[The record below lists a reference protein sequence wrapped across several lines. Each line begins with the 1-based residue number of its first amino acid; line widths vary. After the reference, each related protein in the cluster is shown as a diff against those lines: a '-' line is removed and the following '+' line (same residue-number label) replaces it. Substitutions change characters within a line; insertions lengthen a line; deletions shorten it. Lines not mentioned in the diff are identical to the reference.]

1 MTAGT
6 TPPSVPTPGTPG
18 PTGTTTS
25 TTTTTSATTTS
36 AAATRTVAPATAGA
50 PSTPSPPTPGPP
62 TRGPLL
68 SGPYRAVTLGM
79 VALITLSA
87 FEALAVTTAMPIV
100 AAELGGLSLY
110 AMAFAGPVATG
121 VVGMV
126 GGGMWTDRAG
136 PARPLLVGVA
146 VFAAGLLVAGTAA
159 TMATVVVGR
168 VLQGLGSG
176 MLIVAVYVV
185 VARVFPDDLRPRVF
199 AAFAAAWVLP
209 SVVGPAVAGLVAEH
223 LGWRWVFLAVPVL
236 ALPALLAVQPTLRSL
251 HGPVA
256 SEPPAS
262 GPEPEPAGPPE
273 PDATGT
279 DVTRSPAAR
288 PRPRLLRAVV
298 AGAGALL
305 LHWAGQQGGATAAVG
320 LVVGAVAVALAL
332 PGLVPPGTLRARRGL
347 PSVVL
352 VRGLL
357 GAAFFA
363 AEVYLPLLLTSE
375 RGLRPAQ
382 AGLALTGAALAW
394 SAGSWLRGRND
405 AWDPGHV
412 VRAGAATIV
421 LGTVVAGA
429 AVLPAVPVVVS
440 LVGWTVAGLGMGLT
454 YPTLSVLTLRLSA
467 PAEQGANSSALQ
479 VMESLTIA
487 VVLAVSGPLFV
498 LLLARDAT
506 TAFVTAFAVA
516 GAFAVVGLLVGG
528 RVRAA

>member
-1 MTAGT
+1 MTAGPTT
-6 TPPSVPTPGTPG
+6 TPPSVPEPATQDRPGTS
-18 PTGTTTS
+18 TRTTTS
-25 TTTTTSATTTS
+25 RSTSRS
-36 AAATRTVAPATAGA
+36 
-50 PSTPSPPTPGPP
+50 
-62 TRGPLL
+62 PLL

-126 GGGMWTDRAG
+126 GGGLWTDRAG
-136 PARPLLVGVA
+136 PARPLLAGVA
-146 VFAAGLLVAGTAA
+146 VFAVGLVVAGTAA
-159 TMATVVVGR
+159 TMATVVAGR

-176 MLIVAVYVV
+176 MLIVAIYVV

-209 SVVGPAVAGLVAEH
+209 SVVGPAIAGLVAEQ

-236 ALPALLAVQPTLRSL
+236 AVPAVLAVQPTLRSL
-251 HGPVA
+251 DGVA
-256 SEPPAS
+256 HSAAD
-262 GPEPEPAGPPE
+262 AG
-273 PDATGT
+273 AGAGGT
-279 DVTRSPAAR
+279 T
-288 PRPRLLRAVV
+288 PRRRLLLAVV
-298 AGAGALL
+298 AGTGALL
-305 LHWAGQQGGATAAVG
+305 LHWAGQQDGAVAVTG
-320 LVVGAVAVALAL
+320 LVVGAVAVAATL
-332 PGLVPPGTLRARRGL
+332 PGLVPAGTLRAVRGL
-347 PSVVL
+347 PTVIL

-394 SAGSWLRGRND
+394 SAGSWLRGRKD
-405 AWDPGHV
+405 GWDPGHV
-412 VRAGAATIV
+412 VRAGAATIIV
-421 LGTVVAGA
+421 GTAVAGA
-429 AVLPAVPVVVS
+429 AVLPAVPVAAS
-440 LVGWTVAGLGMGLT
+440 LAGWALAGLGMGLT
-454 YPTLSVLTLRLSA
+454 YPTLSVLTLRLSP

-487 VVLAVSGPLFV
+487 VVLALSGPLFV
-498 LLLARDAT
+498 ALLARDTT

-516 GAFAVVGLLVGG
+516 GSFAVAGLLVGG
-528 RVRAA
+528 RVRTA

>member
-1 MTAGT
+1 MTAGPT
-6 TPPSVPTPGTPG
+6 TPLAAPT
-18 PTGTTTS
+18 
-25 TTTTTSATTTS
+25 
-36 AAATRTVAPATAGA
+36 AAR
-50 PSTPSPPTPGPP
+50 S
-62 TRGPLL
+62 PLL
-68 SGPYRAVTLGM
+68 SAPYRAVTLGM

-100 AAELGGLSLY
+100 AADIGGLSLY

-126 GGGMWTDRAG
+126 GGGLWTDRVG
-136 PARPLLVGVA
+136 PAQPLLTGVA
-146 VFAAGLLVAGTAA
+146 VFAAGLLVAGTAG
-159 TMATVVVGR
+159 TMSTVVAGR
-168 VLQGLGSG
+168 VLQGLGAG

-185 VARVFPDDLRPRVF
+185 VARVYPDELQPRVF

-209 SVVGPAVAGLVAEH
+209 SIVGPAVAGLVAEQV
-223 LGWRWVFLAVPVL
+223 GWRWVFLAVPVL
-236 ALPALLAVQPTLRSL
+236 ALPAVLAVRPTLRSL
-251 HGPVA
+251 GA
-256 SEPPAS
+256 
-262 GPEPEPAGPPE
+262 AG
-273 PDATGT
+273 GG
-279 DVTRSPAAR
+279 PAAPGTGPAAPPSGA
-288 PRPRLLRAVV
+288 PRPARRRRRPPLLLAVV
-298 AGAGALL
+298 AGSGALL
-305 LHWAGQQGGATAAVG
+305 LHWAGQQD
-320 LVVGAVAVALAL
+320 GAVAALGLVAGAAAVALTL
-332 PGLVPPGTLRARRGL
+332 PGLVPTGTLRAARGL
-347 PSVVL
+347 PTVVL

-394 SAGSWLRGRND
+394 SLGSWLRGRND

-412 VRAGAATIV
+412 LRAGAATIV
-421 LGTVVAGA
+421 LGTAVAGA
-429 AVLPAVPVVVS
+429 AVLPAVPVVAS
-440 LVGWTVAGLGMGLT
+440 LAGWALAGLGMGLT
-454 YPTLSVLTLRLSA
+454 YPTLSVLTLRLSP
-467 PAEQGANSSALQ
+467 PAQQGANSSALQ

-516 GAFAVVGLLVGG
+516 GAFALAGLAVGG

>member
-1 MTAGT
+1 MTAG
-6 TPPSVPTPGTPG
+6 PTPMPPPEPRDPEPAGRTAARTLTPQ
-18 PTGTTTS
+18 P
-25 TTTTTSATTTS
+25 
-36 AAATRTVAPATAGA
+36 PATPRTATA
-50 PSTPSPPTPGPP
+50 RARSTSS
-62 TRGPLL
+62 RSPLL
-68 SGPYRAVTLGM
+68 TRPYRAVTLGM

-87 FEALAVTTAMPIV
+87 FEALAVTTAMPTV

-126 GGGMWTDRAG
+126 GGGLWTDRVG
-136 PARPLLVGVA
+136 PARPLMTGVA
-146 VFAAGLLVAGTAA
+146 VFAAGLLVAGTAGA
-159 TMATVVVGR
+159 MATVVAGR
-168 VLQGLGSG
+168 VLQGLGAG
-176 MLIVAVYVV
+176 MLIVAIYVV
-185 VARVFPDDLRPRVF
+185 VARVYPDDLRPRVF

-236 ALPALLAVQPTLRSL
+236 ALPAALAVRPTLRTLATTTGSGSDAAAAPAD
-251 HGPVA
+251 GPVDEPA
-256 SEPPAS
+256 DGPPA
-262 GPEPEPAGPPE
+262 AGPARRRRP
-273 PDATGT
+273 PLLLAT
-279 DVTRSPAAR
+279 
-288 PRPRLLRAVV
+288 V
-298 AGAGALL
+298 AGGGALL
-305 LHWAGQQGGATAAVG
+305 LHWAGQQDGAVAALG
-320 LVVGAVAVALAL
+320 LVVGAVAVALTL
-332 PGLVPPGTLRARRGL
+332 PGLVPSGTLRAVRGL
-347 PSVVL
+347 PTVVL

-375 RGLRPAQ
+375 RDLRPAQ

-412 VRAGAATIV
+412 VRAGAAAIV
-421 LGTVVAGA
+421 VGTVVAGA
-429 AVLPAVPVVVS
+429 AVLPAVPVAAS
-440 LVGWTVAGLGMGLT
+440 LAGWALAGLGMGLT
-454 YPTLSVLTLRLSA
+454 YPTLSVLTLRLSP
-467 PAEQGANSSALQ
+467 PAQQGANASALQ

-516 GAFAVVGLLVGG
+516 GAFALAGMLVGG
-528 RVRAA
+528 RVRAG